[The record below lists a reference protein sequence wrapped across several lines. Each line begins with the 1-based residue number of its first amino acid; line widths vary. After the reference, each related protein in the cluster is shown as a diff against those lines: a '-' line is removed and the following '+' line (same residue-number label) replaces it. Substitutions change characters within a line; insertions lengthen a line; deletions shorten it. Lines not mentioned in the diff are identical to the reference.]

1 MNDLEERCNMTLL
14 VFSYDA
20 YTNATI
26 FNPDINRCDSL
37 FQYERTNITYNDLR
51 IEKSKNLRIKLNRSS

>member
-26 FNPDINRCDSL
+26 INPDINRCDSL
-37 FQYERTNITYNDLR
+37 FQYERTNTV
-51 IEKSKNLRIKLNRSS
+51 